1 MALTQLHLP
10 SEPSPS
16 FKVQTSNV
24 DWADMLTEIDTNVGQ
39 VLDAVDRAGISENT
53 IVIFTRDNGPEFIR
67 P

>member
-1 MALTQLHLP
+1 
-10 SEPSPS
+10 
-16 FKVQTSNV
+16 
-24 DWADMLTEIDTNVGQ
+24 MLTEIDTNVGQ